1 MLPKCIVFNGV
12 AVFKTPACAKKDR
25 IVQFSEIH
33 HYASGHTV
41 VCRSF
46 IHSVIHSF
54 RHFHEFLL
62 TQASAAA
69 ANRFIG
75 INRSRGAF
83 KIVRILI

>member
-1 MLPKCIVFNGV
+1 MYIVEADSKRLTDLNDQLITTGENRIHCY
-12 AVFKTPACAKKDR
+12 CAM
-25 IVQFSEIH
+25 ITVC
-33 HYASGHTV
+33 YALGHMV

-46 IHSVIHSF
+46 IHSF

-75 INRSRGAF
+75 INQSRGAF